1 MHHHLRNDRVH
12 DLGVQAEHADE
23 LLDVEGVVD
32 GGVGEEVRAERLY
45 LDLLLDH
52 LFDLGAVLRAAQVDM
67 LPQLEVLEHA
77 ARDRP
82 VPLLQSAGSADDGL
96 LGVLRRAREDLLLL
110 RLQRPS
116 EHPRDDALVGGHNGL
131 HGHVGDLEEHGTDV
145 VGTLQHLQV
154 DVHVVGQLPLP
165 LGALLLRG
173 LLDALAEHQA
183 LREQLPGLVVHAHVH
198 EAIVR
203 ILDLA
208 QPERA
213 EAHLGQGA
221 VVEDGGVD
229 IMLCRLLGQVAQVQE
244 VPGFLEVVVERQVES
259 LAEACARLQLGLVQ
273 RKRLVLELRPREDVV
288 TELGHEGPRVLG
300 PCPVRALL
308 LGQRVLDG
316 VVDGRI
322 QRVWLVVQVLDEPRG
337 HHTQRPHL
345 LRVLKELEH
354 TLEQDHKLGGIRQNL
369 LVLVPVHVH
378 RELERL
384 VQLLVQ
390 LLGGCHK
397 PLLLRLEAPQL
408 LGAVVRLGLVLGAV
422 PLLLVGLDQEGQHDL
437 DLVDR
442 IVPPFELHV
451 VQRSACAVKICGHHL
466 GVDV

>member
-1 MHHHLRNDRVH
+1 
-12 DLGVQAEHADE
+12 
-23 LLDVEGVVD
+23 
-32 GGVGEEVRAERLY
+32 
-45 LDLLLDH
+45 
-52 LFDLGAVLRAAQVDM
+52 
-67 LPQLEVLEHA
+67 
-77 ARDRP
+77 
-82 VPLLQSAGSADDGL
+82 
-96 LGVLRRAREDLLLL
+96 
-110 RLQRPS
+110 
-116 EHPRDDALVGGHNGL
+116 
-131 HGHVGDLEEHGTDV
+131 
-145 VGTLQHLQV
+145 
-154 DVHVVGQLPLP
+154 
-165 LGALLLRG
+165 
-173 LLDALAEHQA
+173 
-183 LREQLPGLVVHAHVH
+183 
-198 EAIVR
+198 
-203 ILDLA
+203 
-208 QPERA
+208 
-213 EAHLGQGA
+213 
-221 VVEDGGVD
+221 
-229 IMLCRLLGQVAQVQE
+229 MLCRLLGQVAQVQE

-390 LLGGCHK
+390 LLGRRDE
-397 PLLLRLEAPQL
+397 PLLQRLEAPQRIL
-408 LGAVVRLGLVLGAV
+408 LRLGLVVRATGFLQFV
-422 PLLLVGLDQEGQHDL
+422 TLDQEGKHDL
-437 DLVDR
+437 NLVDCG
-442 IVPPFELHV
+442 VPPLELHV
-451 VQRSACAVKICGHHL
+451 VQRSASVVKICSHHL
-466 GVDV
+466 GVDVQLLEGPVLLGVG